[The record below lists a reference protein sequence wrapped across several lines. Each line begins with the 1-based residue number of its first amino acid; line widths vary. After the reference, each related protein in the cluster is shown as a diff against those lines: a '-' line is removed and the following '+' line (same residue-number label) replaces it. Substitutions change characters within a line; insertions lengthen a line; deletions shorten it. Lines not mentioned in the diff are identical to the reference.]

1 MYRNTP
7 KYKNTAAKI
16 TALVCLLSGGA
27 LFCFANAGII
37 VLPSIAQL
45 LGIIL
50 IAVAI
55 YIASVYLLRAY
66 TFIIE
71 ENNEDSYDFIITEKK
86 GGRDIK
92 VVHFAISDITSVRE
106 VNPSNK
112 HQIQAERKSKKRYTY
127 NTLFAANRFIEL
139 CASLDDEEYSVFVAY
154 DEKLLAIFR
163 SVLNK

>member
-1 MYRNTP
+1 MYRSTP

-50 IAVAI
+50 ITAAI

-66 TFIIE
+66 TFIIA
-71 ENNEDSYDFIITEKK
+71 ENNEDCYDFIITEKK
-86 GGRDIK
+86 GRRDIK

-106 VNPSNK
+106 VTPSNK
-112 HQIQAERKSKKRYTY
+112 HQIEAERKNKKRYTY
-127 NTLFAANRFIEL
+127 NTLFAANRFIEI

-163 SVLNK
+163 SALNK

>member
-50 IAVAI
+50 ITAAI

-66 TFIIE
+66 TFILE
-71 ENNEDSYDFIITEKK
+71 ENNEYGYDFIITEKK
-86 GGRDIK
+86 GSREIK
-92 VVHFAISDITSVRE
+92 VLHFASSDITSVRE
-106 VNPSNK
+106 VNLLNK
-112 HQIQAERKSKKRYTY
+112 KHITRERKNKKRYTY
-127 NTLFAANRFIEL
+127 NTLYAANRFIEL
-139 CASLDDEEYSVFVAY
+139 CASLDDEEYSVFIAY
-154 DEKLLAIFR
+154 DEKLLAIFH